1 MPFPNFVS
9 GDLDFEQVSLYTVSG
24 LNGRIKSTYNWCIVI
39 KGEKR
44 YLYIFVNM

>member
-9 GDLDFEQVSLYTVSG
+9 QDLDFEQVSLYTVSG
-24 LNGRIKSTYNWCIVI
+24 LKGRMKLIRNWCIVI
-39 KGEKR
+39 NGEKC